1 VGFCLEEG
9 LSGVKLLLSYKAAT
23 PRGPYEA

>member
-1 VGFCLEEG
+1 LEKG

-23 PRGPYEA
+23 PKGPYEA

>member
-1 VGFCLEEG
+1 LVEG
-9 LSGVKLLLSYKAAT
+9 PSGVKLLLSYKAAT

>member
-1 VGFCLEEG
+1 LVKG

-23 PRGPYEA
+23 PKGPYEA